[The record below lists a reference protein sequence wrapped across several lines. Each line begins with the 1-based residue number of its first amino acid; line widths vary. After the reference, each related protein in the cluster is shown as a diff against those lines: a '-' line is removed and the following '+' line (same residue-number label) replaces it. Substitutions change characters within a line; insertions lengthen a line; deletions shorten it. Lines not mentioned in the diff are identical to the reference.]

1 MDMSVQ
7 IVLALVA
14 GLSVGFAAGWFLS
27 SLHARQTGALA
38 VAQAE
43 ARLGQSMAQ
52 LAEQKARVEATLAAE
67 RTSHEDR
74 VKVYQDAEGR
84 LEQAFKGMAGEI
96 LNASSER
103 FLTLAAK
110 KLEDL
115 QGQARTDLDARRQS
129 INDLLLPMKESLG
142 LVTSTLGQVE
152 NSRREDYGRL
162 AEQLTSLDR
171 ETTMLVRALRTPHGR
186 GRWGEVQLRRV
197 VEMAGMLARCDFDE
211 QVSVRHDAGVHRPDL
226 IIHLPG
232 GKSIVVDAKAPLS
245 AYLDAIDVADEAGRE
260 AGLRQ
265 HAGQVRTHIEQL
277 SSKAYWQQF
286 PSAPE
291 FVVMFLP
298 GEALFGSA
306 LQVDPSLVEFGAERN
321 VIAASPLTLL
331 ALLRTVAHGWKQEQ
345 LADNARD
352 ISALGRDLY
361 DRICTMAEHLIDL
374 RRKLEGA
381 IQAYNATIG
390 SIEGRILAPARKL
403 RDLGVTSSKELAA
416 LEPVDHVPRR
426 LQAAELVG
434 DTADSALDAEVVPA
448 AQHTG
453 PDSLDRV
460 RTDQS

>member
-1 MDMSVQ
+1 MDIFLQVA
-7 IVLALVA
+7 LALGAGLGLAFGAGWYLA
-14 GLSVGFAAGWFLS
+14 GLS
-27 SLHARQTGALA
+27 ARQAGALA

-43 ARLGQSMAQ
+43 ARLGHSVSQ

-67 RTSHEDR
+67 RASHDDK
-74 VKVYQDAEGR
+74 VKVYQDAEER
-84 LEQAFKGMAGEI
+84 LQQAFKGLSSEI
-96 LNASSER
+96 LNTSSER

-115 QGQARTDLDARRQS
+115 QGQARMDLDARRQS
-129 INDLLLPMKESLG
+129 INELLQPMKVSLG
-142 LVTSTLGQVE
+142 QVAATLGQVE

-197 VEMAGMLARCDFDE
+197 VEMAGMVAKCDFDE
-211 QVSVRHDAGVHRPDL
+211 QVSVRNETGVHRPDL

-232 GKSIVVDAKAPLS
+232 GKSVVVDAKAPLS
-245 AYLDAIDVADEAGRE
+245 AYLDAIDVGDEAERE
-260 AGLRQ
+260 ARLKQ
-265 HAGQVRTHIEQL
+265 HASQVRTHIDQL

-286 PSAPE
+286 QSAPE

-306 LQVDPSLVEFGAERN
+306 LQVDPSLIEFGAERN

-345 LADNARD
+345 LADNARE
-352 ISALGRDLY
+352 ISSLGRDLY
-361 DRICTMAEHLIDL
+361 ERICTMADHLVDL
-374 RRKLEGA
+374 RKKLEGT
-381 IQAYNATIG
+381 IQSYNATVG

-403 RDLGVTSSKELAA
+403 RDLGVSSAKELGV

-426 LQAAELVG
+426 LQAAELAG
-434 DTADSALDAEVVPA
+434 SGGEPAALDAEVVPA
-448 AQHTG
+448 SPAA
-453 PDSLDRV
+453 LDR
-460 RTDQS
+460 D